1 MPVKASGSR
10 STGWKEFCDRGTLTM
25 TIRALVTGVTGQDG
39 SYLAELLMQKGY
51 EVHGIV
57 RPERLAHQALM
68 PEYLQVLLSRIVV
81 HGADLRDSTRI
92 SNICRS
98 VAPHETYHLGGP
110 SRVDSNV
117 TGSSDVYHAIFGS
130 TKALLDALNDRPGSR
145 FFLAGTSEIFGNPLQ
160 TPQSE
165 SSTRN
170 PRSLYGFAK
179 LAATD
184 LVARYRTAIGGFAC
198 TGILFNHESPRR
210 EQFFLSRKVTGGL
223 ARVVL
228 GRQQHV
234 SLGNLDALRDWG
246 YAPDYVEAMW
256 SILQHRVAADYV
268 VATGK
273 TRSVRQLVE
282 TACSVLNLDPAS
294 CIEQDPR
301 FFRPLE
307 PIPLCG
313 DPRFIEREIGWSAR
327 KSFEELIREMVLH
340 DLNAE
345 KRRGG

>member
-1 MPVKASGSR
+1 MA
-10 STGWKEFCDRGTLTM
+10 
-25 TIRALVTGVTGQDG
+25 IRALVTGVTGQDG
-39 SYLAELLMQKGY
+39 SYLAELLLQKGY

-57 RPERLAHQALM
+57 RPERLAHQTLM
-68 PEYLQVLLSRIVV
+68 PEYLQLLLSKIVV
-81 HGADLRDSTRI
+81 HGADLRDITGI
-92 SNICRS
+92 AGICRS
-98 VAPHETYHLGGP
+98 VAPDETYHLGGP

-130 TKALLDALNDRPGSR
+130 TKALLDAVSDRPGNR
-145 FFLAGTSEIFGNPLQ
+145 FFLASTSEIFGNPVQ
-160 TPQSE
+160 TPQTELSA
-165 SSTRN
+165 RN

-184 LVARYRTAIGGFAC
+184 LVARYRTTTGGFAC
-198 TGILFNHESPRR
+198 TGILFNHESTRR
-210 EQFFLSRKVTGGL
+210 EPFFLSRKVTRGL
-223 ARVVL
+223 ARVAL

-256 SILQHRVAADYV
+256 GVLQHSTAADYV

-273 TRSVRQLVE
+273 IRSVRQLVE
-282 TACSVLNLDPAS
+282 TACSVLNLDPAD

-313 DPRFIEREIGWSAR
+313 DPHFIEREIGWRAR

-340 DLNAE
+340 DLDAE
-345 KRRGG
+345 KKRGE